1 MELFFEFAIWMMYL
15 VLGRLFVEVLLSTY
29 HLVKLAQQQQPDQDY
44 VDRAITGDL
53 VLLTVEID
61 HNQYLCYNA
70 VTQEFVCQGAD
81 LTQIAQSFR
90 ARFPDKTVAIF
101 NGDTEAVSALKLQFE
116 TKYENLNLQ

>member
-15 VLGRLFVEVLLSTY
+15 ALGRLFVEVLLRGY
-29 HLVKLAQQQQPDQDY
+29 HLVKLAQQQPDQDY

-53 VLLTVEID
+53 VLLTVEVD

-90 ARFPDKTVAIF
+90 ARFPDKMVAIF
-101 NGDTEAVSALKLQFE
+101 NGNTAAVETLKQQFR
-116 TKYENLNLQ
+116 TRHENLNLQ

>member
-1 MELFFEFAIWMMYL
+1 MELVFEFAIWMMYL
-15 VLGRLFVEVLLSTY
+15 VIGRLFVEVVLRVY
-29 HLVKLAQQQQPDQDY
+29 HLVKLTQQQPDQDY

-81 LTQIAQSFR
+81 LTEIAKSFR

-101 NGDTEAVSALKLQFE
+101 NGDTEAVSALHLQFK
-116 TKYENLNLQ
+116 TKNENLNLQ

>member
-1 MELFFEFAIWMMYL
+1 MELVFEFAIWMMYL
-15 VLGRLFVEVLLSTY
+15 VIGRLFVEVVLRVY
-29 HLVKLAQQQQPDQDY
+29 HLVKLTQQQPDQDY

-101 NGDTEAVSALKLQFE
+101 NGDTEAVSALHLQFK
-116 TKYENLNLQ
+116 TKNENLNLQ

>member
-1 MELFFEFAIWMMYL
+1 MELVFEFAIWMMYL
-15 VLGRLFVEVLLSTY
+15 AVGRLFVEVVLRVY
-29 HLVKLAQQQQPDQDY
+29 YLVKLAQQQPDQDY

-101 NGDTEAVSALKLQFE
+101 NGDTEAVSALHLQFK
-116 TKYENLNLQ
+116 TKNENLNLQ

>member
-15 VLGRLFVEVLLSTY
+15 AVGRLFVEVVLRVY

-44 VDRAITGDL
+44 VDRAAAGDL

-70 VTQEFVCQGAD
+70 MTQEFVCQGAD
-81 LTQIAQSFR
+81 LTEIAKSFR

-101 NGDTEAVSALKLQFE
+101 NGDDEAVSALHLQFK
-116 TKYENLNLQ
+116 TKNENLNLQ